1 MNLSVIVGGV
11 SKQDQGPVNRLERRK
26 QRTRAALIQAA
37 RRFIASGKLNVPV
50 LEITQAADVGMGSF
64 YNHFESKE
72 ALATVAL
79 ERYGESRR
87 LADLA
92 DPAVP
97 PLDRIRRHFEFLR
110 DELPDFARGCM
121 FGNFSAEIVDH
132 SEPLRLRVKGSFD
145 QWSEMLADAI
155 AEGQA
160 AGQIRASLDPRQ
172 TARYLTNAWEGTVL
186 QTRADKTADAFDI
199 FFAVTFDAL
208 LA

>member
-1 MNLSVIVGGV
+1 MKEEILGAGV
-11 SKQDQGPVNRLERRK
+11 ELFLERGFNAAGVK
-26 QRTRAALIQAA
+26 DITDRA
-37 RRFIASGKLNVPV
+37 GVPK
-50 LEITQAADVGMGSF
+50 GSF

-72 ALATVAL
+72 ALAEVAL

-87 LADLA
+87 LTDLA

-97 PLDRIRRHFEFLR
+97 PVERVRKHFEFLR

-121 FGNFSAEIVDH
+121 FGNFGAEIVDH

-145 QWSEMLADAI
+145 QWSRMLADAI

-160 AGQIRASLDPRQ
+160 AGEIRASLDPGQ

-186 QTRADKTADAFDI
+186 QARADKTGAAFDI
-199 FFAVTFDAL
+199 FFAVTFGAL